1 MRSNKFKNLNAASAQ
16 NIALEL
22 WSQSARRANAA
33 AKSFS
38 ISEMML
44 ADAEFLAGELMAEK
58 ANAMLAADRTPA
70 PAKQKTDLCAASLI
84 MAAGVALSG
93 FAFMFAPAGNQA
105 AQVFAVCSLA
115 AFSGL
120 FFLLQS
126 FNSVK

>member
-58 ANAMLAADRTPA
+58 ANEMLAADRTPA
-70 PAKQKTDLCAASLI
+70 PAKQKTDLCGASLA
-84 MAAGVALSG
+84 MAGGVALSCWC
-93 FAFMFAPAGNQA
+93 FALAPNSA
-105 AQVFAVCSLA
+105 AQVFAAVSLTTFA
-115 AFSGL
+115 GF
-120 FFLLQS
+120 FFLIQK

>member
-1 MRSNKFKNLNAASAQ
+1 MKNSSKKQPSNCEFHAFTPSDLYDIS
-16 NIALEL
+16 
-22 WSQSARRANAA
+22 AA
-33 AKSFS
+33 A
-38 ISEMML
+38 
-44 ADAEFLAGELMAEK
+44 DAK
-58 ANAMLAADRTPA
+58 AAKPA

-120 FFLLQS
+120 FFLIQS